1 MRTPPFLRKWN
12 NVMRTALCFAMLLI
26 PSIALAQGATPTK
39 RPTVGAKSIVQTKP
53 KAPVGCKLV
62 GTVKGT
68 KLWAG
73 ECTATPE
80 LRTGTPS
87 EESGPSAPDAAGG
100 TTPKDQQ

>member
-1 MRTPPFLRKWN
+1 MKKWN
-12 NVMRTALCFAMLLI
+12 HVMRTALCFAILLI
-26 PSIALAQGATPTK
+26 PTLALAQGAKPAK
-39 RPTVGAKSIVQTKP
+39 RPAVGAKPLVQVKP
-53 KAPVGCKLV
+53 WAPVGCKLV